1 MRIFLTGA
9 EGFIGS
15 KVLERLHAEGH
26 RLSAAVRS
34 VQEEKRLQ
42 ALGIETVRGNLCDE
56 IDLHAALKGHDAVIH
71 CAAYVRLWGP
81 RATFQGVNVELT
93 KKLIAASQV
102 AGIKRFIHMSTASVV
117 LNE

>member
-1 MRIFLTGA
+1 MKIFLTGA

-26 RLSAAVRS
+26 GLSAAVRS

-93 KKLIAASQV
+93 KKLIAA
-102 AGIKRFIHMSTASVV
+102 
-117 LNE
+117 